1 MKELREPTEEERK
14 RDIDFLVRII
24 FEIRDYA
31 KEAGQNPYDTL
42 KSVANWILALLQ
54 TATFDEEGEG

>member
-1 MKELREPTEEERK
+1 MGELREPTEERK

-31 KEAGQNPYDTL
+31 KEAGQDPDDTL
-42 KSVANWILALLQ
+42 KAVANWILTLLQ
-54 TATFDEEGEG
+54 VSTFNGEGEG